1 MVLRTLDAGDLEIL
15 ANGDLTLAATELSI
29 DGSSHIEVGGDI
41 EYLAAQQTVREESY
55 EHSTRR
61 TLGIKTAE
69 RERRVSETSELALV
83 TTVMS
88 EADVLSHSGG
98 STTIQGTRIESASGE
113 VTVKAGAD
121 IRIEA
126 VSDLETSETIE
137 KEFDLIG
144 SAGLSPSL
152 LERSERE
159 QRESETRQRG
169 AEITG
174 ETVTLEAGA
183 NVIIEGGQISGE
195 HGATFQAGGDILVAA
210 VFDTQQAESKAR
222 ESSVGGFSTVTDGRW
237 HGSGVSPKKEKQG
250 EHSTEAQAL
259 ASTIDGGE
267 GTLTINAG
275 GDVALVGSRLEAVE
289 GIGIEAGGDVM
300 LVGAIEF
307 DSHSSSQSK
316 EILLGKGIDARTDS
330 SEATHIAYSE
340 IDTDGQFTIKA
351 GGTTTFGAVDIDAAA
366 TTNEAA
372 GSAYIVQS
380 STQHSEHS
388 ERDADWGF
396 QVRAGEGQST
406 QSGHGARIRGEIT
419 DNAATIQVQVAT
431 PADAGELEPDA
442 LRALAIEQASD
453 PQSAWLVDFA
463 QREDVNWQGIANVED
478 QWDYEH
484 SGLTQAGTVA
494 VVVVASVVT
503 SGAASS
509 AATTATASTAT
520 GAAAGAGAAAMSS
533 QVAVNFINSGGE
545 LGAVFDTLSSD
556 EAWKAAGA
564 AMLTAGILNAP
575 IVQGTTSI
583 NQWAGLTTTTNVG
596 ATVSGSGATLGQQI
610 GGTLARA
617 GVSAGI
623 NKVVYGGDTDSLG
636 ELFRDGLIGDLAAI
650 GANDIGTHW
659 GGGKN
664 PVIQTIA
671 HAGLG
676 CAAAAATEGD
686 CGAGA
691 AGGAAESVL
700 GNAISAVGISVDP
713 ENDWARG
720 AYTAGAA
727 LFGGGVANELGLDVE
742 DAQGAAQNAAVN
754 NYLNHAEADEY
765 DTLQETCGRG
775 GSECSA
781 EEQAR
786 MQELDALDRSRD
798 QNLQQA
804 CQNPSSPACGELYT
818 ALTEARTSFDG
829 ERITPQSRA
838 STELAW
844 IKDQQP
850 MYGARINSAG
860 TYNVGAAGLT
870 FVGDG
875 VSGTIGLAGL
885 GVSAIGGD
893 AQAQEQFSQIAEGIG
908 EFISS
913 PIDTTVTHVTETLA
927 RADALEAAGQLD
939 EAQRL
944 RAGLVFEGGSV
955 VFGGVALVPKAGQ
968 SIGRIVEQG
977 GRQVA
982 TRDGDLPV
990 GSVTQHSK
998 IEPAAAEGPVVR
1010 SDELTIASNS
1020 ATGEPSAIARGFGSL
1035 NPRQAEVLAQ
1045 LPGSG
1050 ASTIAHKSFGQRDL
1064 AALTAE
1070 TGDEFAMF
1078 SVGGRRLIYRGSSEM
1093 VPITPEL
1100 ARQLAARGWRWSSHT
1115 HPGYDFGVL
1124 RSSPGDQLVL
1134 RAMGGRQ
1141 SAIFNSMGERGV
1153 FTPNGDS
1160 LNGWKPW

>member
-1 MVLRTLDAGDLEIL
+1 MSALSSTLDAGALEIL
-15 ANGDLTLAATELSI
+15 ANGDLTLAATEISI

-686 CGAGA
+686 CAAGA

-700 GNAISAVGISVDP
+700 GNLVDLPTDP
-713 ENDWARG
+713 ETGRYSDLTSG
-720 AYTAGAA
+720 LYTAGAA
-727 LFGGGVANELGLDVE
+727 LLGGGVASELGLDVE
-742 DAQGAAQNAAVN
+742 DAQSAAQNAAVN
-754 NYLNHAEADEY
+754 NRLATESERDRIRDLAEDDETAEARLLVASCAL
-765 DTLQETCGRG
+765 TR
-775 GSECSA
+775 CSA
-781 EEQAR
+781 EFEPGSAEWTYWKDLETLGASPDFASERALLSTQRGEHTVSVDGGEFYSSHEQPLF
-786 MQELDALDRSRD
+786 EYDGFDATTDWLTRQD
-798 QNLQQA
+798 NT
-804 CQNPSSPACGELYT
+804 Y
-818 ALTEARTSFDG
+818 ALSTRVPGAIQVAGGVLEMIGGATLAGASAALCPTSGLGCFG
-829 ERITPQSRA
+829 I
-838 STELAW
+838 
-844 IKDQQP
+844 
-850 MYGARINSAG
+850 GAG
-860 TYNVGAAGLT
+860 TAIAGIGYDNARAGSVSVFYGESTPTWGATYIADTFDVSLVTAENIYALAGVSVAAG
-870 FVGDG
+870 
-875 VSGTIGLAGL
+875 
-885 GVSAIGGD
+885 
-893 AQAQEQFSQIAEGIG
+893 
-908 EFISS
+908 
-913 PIDTTVTHVTETLA
+913 
-927 RADALEAAGQLD
+927 
-939 EAQRL
+939 
-944 RAGLVFEGGSV
+944 GS
-955 VFGGVALVPKAGQ
+955 
-968 SIGRIVEQG
+968 R
-977 GRQVA
+977 VA
-982 TRDGDLPV
+982 TRV
-990 GSVTQHSK
+990 GGG
-998 IEPAAAEGPVVR
+998 AGVVADVGGGGVR
-1010 SDELTIASNS
+1010 RSDSATGKTPDVASRSTTFASDELLIDHFKKHGSEFRTPTEHDYLQVGQDIVRNGQAVEYFYAPANEIRTGYVSLMRNS
-1020 ATGEPSAIARGFGSL
+1020 TTTGESLFGFVGTRSDGVITTIHMK
-1035 NPRQAEVLAQ
+1035 PRSEL
-1045 LPGSG
+1045 
-1050 ASTIAHKSFGQRDL
+1050 FGL
-1064 AALTAE
+1064 L
-1070 TGDEFAMF
+1070 GDTEQNRLKAFRTDT
-1078 SVGGRRLIYRGSSEM
+1078 VG
-1093 VPITPEL
+1093 PAP
-1100 ARQLAARGWRWSSHT
+1100 QKGWAY
-1115 HPGYDFGVL
+1115 PY
-1124 RSSPGDQLVL
+1124 
-1134 RAMGGRQ
+1134 
-1141 SAIFNSMGERGV
+1141 E
-1153 FTPNGDS
+1153 
-1160 LNGWKPW
+1160 KP